1 MNQLGTIRELKTPKL
16 DRACFI
22 YVNSESKGIIGS
34 NNNFKFD
41 ISSLPIDKNKSYNF
55 YVKNVYFPSNSPQIT
70 TNYNYRTIRYEIYRA
85 DTGVVQT
92 TRTISIEEG
101 TYSSSQLVFNV
112 ARVLN
117 SDFGSLVGT
126 YGGDQYTF
134 TYDDITN
141 RISIVRNSK
150 NAVGGIFYNIRLLSN
165 DDNSKYNGE
174 PGFGLGFVL
183 GLPYNSFL
191 DLPAD
196 IVTTSGSAVCP
207 NPPNLQPYLYYYI
220 VLEGINN
227 INVASDL
234 PNINNI
240 IFKAPLT
247 IADGRYSYVFVESS
261 NPDFEQLFV
270 STLPSILSI
279 RIIDQYGNL
288 FPLAEN
294 SAIDLTLKL
303 VPIE

>member
-1 MNQLGTIRELKTPKL
+1 MNQLASVRELKTPKL

-22 YVNSESKGIIGS
+22 YVNSESKGILGN
-34 NNNFKFD
+34 NNNFKYD
-41 ISSLPIDKNKSYNF
+41 ISTLPIDKNKSYNL

-101 TYSSSQLVFNV
+101 TYSSTQLVYNL

-117 SDFGSLVGT
+117 SDFGSLAGT
-126 YGGDQYTF
+126 YGGDQYTI

-141 RISIVRNSK
+141 RISFRRDSK
-150 NAVGGIFYNIRLLSN
+150 TDVAGIYYNIRLLSN
-165 DDNSKYNGE
+165 DDNSQYNGE
-174 PGFGLGFVL
+174 YGFGMGFVIGL
-183 GLPYNSFL
+183 GYNSFL
-191 DLPAD
+191 NLPAD
-196 IVTTSGSAVCP
+196 IVSVSGLATCP

-227 INVASDL
+227 INIASDL
-234 PNINNI
+234 PNVNNI
-240 IFKAPLT
+240 VFKAPLT

-270 STLPSILSI
+270 STLPSILNI

-294 SAIDLTLKL
+294 SAIDITLKL